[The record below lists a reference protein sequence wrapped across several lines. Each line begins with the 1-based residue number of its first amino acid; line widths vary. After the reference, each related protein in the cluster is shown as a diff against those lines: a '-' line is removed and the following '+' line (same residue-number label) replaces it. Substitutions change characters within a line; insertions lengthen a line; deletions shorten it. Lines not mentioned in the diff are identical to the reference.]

1 MRGVRASHIDQG
13 HNSRFPA
20 RVLERP
26 EIIDIECVLLCF
38 RSQILS
44 SQNGG
49 FRGAFL
55 LVPILR
61 ASKFTRLRGVKLF
74 TISKIFCKKFYSQNY
89 IAKKL
94 CKKLKIA

>member
-1 MRGVRASHIDQG
+1 MYNMSGGLAFKVQTI
-13 HNSRFPA
+13 
-20 RVLERP
+20 

-44 SQNGG
+44 PQIGG
-49 FRGAFL
+49 FRRAFL

-61 ASKFTRLRGVKLF
+61 ASKFTRLRGVKLL
-74 TISKIFCKKFYSQNY
+74 TLSKLFCKKFYIQNY